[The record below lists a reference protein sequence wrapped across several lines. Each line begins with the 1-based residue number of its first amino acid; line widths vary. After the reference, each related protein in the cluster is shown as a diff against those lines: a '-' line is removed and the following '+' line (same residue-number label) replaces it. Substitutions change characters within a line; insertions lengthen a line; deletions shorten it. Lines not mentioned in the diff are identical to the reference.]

1 MKRQQGMTLLEL
13 LIAVAVFAILAA
25 LAYGGLN
32 VVLSTSRIAND
43 EAERLAD
50 VQRVLA
56 RIGADVEQMANR
68 PVRDTYGDVLDA
80 VVSDYDEAQG
90 SRLEFTRHGRQNPAA
105 EARSSLQR
113 VAYRL
118 SEDKILRESWAVL
131 DRAQD
136 TLPYEADMLDGV
148 KRFEVRFID
157 SNGESQETWQTDVT
171 ASVPLPSAVEVI
183 LELEDWGEI
192 RRLYRV
198 AI

>member
-68 PVRDTYGDVLDA
+68 PVRDAYGDVLDA
-80 VVSDYDEAQG
+80 LVSAYDEAEG
-90 SRLEFTRHGRQNPAA
+90 SRLEFTRHGRQNPAG

-118 SEDKILRESWAVL
+118 SKDKILRESWSVL

-136 TLPYEADMLDGV
+136 TEPYEADMLDGV

-157 SNGESQETWQTDVT
+157 TDGESQETWQTDVN